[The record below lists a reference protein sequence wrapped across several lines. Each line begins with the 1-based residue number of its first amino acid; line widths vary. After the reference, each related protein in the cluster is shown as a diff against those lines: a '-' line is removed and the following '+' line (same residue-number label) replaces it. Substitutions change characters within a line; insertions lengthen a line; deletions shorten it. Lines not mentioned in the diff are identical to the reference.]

1 MKMSEIIPTAKEAN
15 EKSRDRF
22 FEILAEEYEFSVKL
36 IADEIASAIGK
47 SENQCNISLRPSDF
61 VLSDRECLKKM
72 LIEELEALGYR
83 VESCGK
89 VSFNLY
95 W

>member
-36 IADEIASAIGK
+36 IADEIASAIEK
-47 SENQCNISLRPSDF
+47 KRKPVQH
-61 VLSDRECLKKM
+61 LSS
-72 LIEELEALGYR
+72 AQ
-83 VESCGK
+83 
-89 VSFNLY
+89 
-95 W
+95 